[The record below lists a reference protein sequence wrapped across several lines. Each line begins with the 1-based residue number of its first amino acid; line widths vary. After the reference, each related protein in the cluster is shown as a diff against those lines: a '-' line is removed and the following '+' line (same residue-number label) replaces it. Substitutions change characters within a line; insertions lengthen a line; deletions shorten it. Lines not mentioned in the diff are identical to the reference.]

1 MILKVNGLSKSYGRL
16 RALNSV
22 SFQVNKGSVFG
33 ILGPNGSGKT
43 TLLGCLT
50 DILIPNSG
58 TFDWFGGID
67 PTEAR
72 RKIGAII
79 ETPNFYGYLSAV
91 DNLAIVA
98 AIKGVSL
105 DKIDIALEKVGLS
118 ERKNSPFRTYS
129 LGMKQRLS
137 LASALLSE
145 PEVLILDEPTNGL
158 DPQGINDIRSLISEQ
173 ASKGTTVILAS
184 HLLSEIEKVCS
195 DVLILKKGNI
205 IAGGK
210 VDELL
215 GSSNLITIA
224 SDNNDLLINA
234 LQECNESIEFEKQNE
249 WVKVKLPAHFTSAN
263 LNEFLAKRNIFLN
276 HITKNNNNLE
286 DAFLKLVSD
295 NQDNA

>member
-16 RALNSV
+16 RALNNV
-22 SFQVNKGSVFG
+22 SFQVNKGTVFG

-105 DKIDIALEKVGLS
+105 DKIDTALERVGLS

-137 LASALLSE
+137 LASALLSD

-249 WVKVKLPAHFTSAN
+249 WIKVKLPAHFSSAN

-276 HITKNNNNLE
+276 HIAKNNNNLE

>member
-16 RALNSV
+16 RALNNV
-22 SFQVNKGSVFG
+22 SFQVNKGTVFG

-105 DKIDIALEKVGLS
+105 DKIDTALERVGLS

-137 LASALLSE
+137 LASALLSD

-276 HITKNNNNLE
+276 HIAKNNNNLE